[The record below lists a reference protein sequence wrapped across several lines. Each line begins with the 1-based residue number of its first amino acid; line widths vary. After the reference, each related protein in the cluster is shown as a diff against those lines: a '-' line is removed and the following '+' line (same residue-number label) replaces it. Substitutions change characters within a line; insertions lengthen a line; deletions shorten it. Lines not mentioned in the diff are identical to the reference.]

1 MAKVAARAS
10 TRATLGAG
18 GLRVTRSL
26 RSPAPGAQA
35 CHRRRLTRPA
45 GGPSVEPV
53 SEDLRRRLGRSGE
66 RAAEAHLRRLG
77 FELLER
83 NYRTRWGEL
92 DLICFDGATIVFC
105 EVKARRAGGAPWD
118 ALGQRKRAQVRRIA
132 ARWLAERTERPRAA
146 HLRFDAIGVVVD
158 AHGRVVALDHLEAAF

>member
-1 MAKVAARAS
+1 
-10 TRATLGAG
+10 
-18 GLRVTRSL
+18 
-26 RSPAPGAQA
+26 
-35 CHRRRLTRPA
+35 
-45 GGPSVEPV
+45 V

-66 RAAEAHLRRLG
+66 RAAEAHLRRVG
-77 FELLER
+77 FEVLER

-105 EVKARRAGGAPWD
+105 EVKARRVGGGAPWD

-158 AHGRVVALDHLEAAF
+158 AHDRVVALDHLEAAF